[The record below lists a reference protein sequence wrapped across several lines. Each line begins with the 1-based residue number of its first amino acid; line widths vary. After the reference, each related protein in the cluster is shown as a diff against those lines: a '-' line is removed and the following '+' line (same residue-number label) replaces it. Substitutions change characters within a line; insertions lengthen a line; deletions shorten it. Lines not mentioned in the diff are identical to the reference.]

1 MNATQL
7 KYWEE
12 QCGIAYHNAAFNYV
26 KSVEQKHVLKNLS
39 EEVKNVIR
47 HDLEEKLKSDTAS
60 LIINYYDSGSVYI
73 GQREVC
79 IKVPANDRDAKE
91 DSIRKELNLLMQER
105 DAMIDIVYSHP
116 NEQQLEVVKNYIKM
130 NERHIGCA

>member
-12 QCGIAYHNAAFNYV
+12 QCNIAYHNAAFNYV
-26 KSVEQKHVLKNLS
+26 RKIEQEHVLKNLS
-39 EEVKNVIR
+39 EDVKNVIR
-47 HDLEEKLKSDTAS
+47 HELEEKLKSDNQS
-60 LIINYYDSGSVYI
+60 LIINYFDNGSVYI
-73 GQREVC
+73 SPREIS
-79 IKVPANDRDAKE
+79 IKVPASEKSSE
-91 DSIRKELNLLMQER
+91 ESSIRKGLNLRMQEK
-105 DAMIDIVYSHP
+105 DIMIDIVYSHP